1 LLEICRVP
9 SESTNN
15 GVFTMSEESV
25 GFIGLGAMGLP
36 MATNLIAAGFTVRIW
51 NRTASKAEPL
61 VARGATLAATPGE
74 VVASGGIAVTMLA
87 DDAAVEAVTMG
98 DGGLA
103 ARLAPD
109 GIHISMSTIAPA
121 TARALA
127 DYHATRGSTYIAA
140 PVFGRPDAAEQRQ
153 LVVCTSGPPAA
164 KTRARPI
171 LDAIGRAVFEYGDD
185 PGAANVA
192 KLCGN
197 FLIASALEAMGE
209 ALALAE
215 KNALDRAQLAS
226 MLGKTLFACPVYQ
239 RYGAMIAD
247 KQHMPAGFALSL
259 GLKDLNLVLAAADQ
273 ARVPMPLAG
282 LVKQRLL
289 SGLAK
294 KRDEMDWSALALGI
308 LDDSGIE

>member
-1 LLEICRVP
+1 
-9 SESTNN
+9 
-15 GVFTMSEESV
+15 MSDETV
-25 GFIGLGAMGLP
+25 GFIGLGSMGLP
-36 MATNLIAAGFTVRIW
+36 MAANLIAAGFKVRVW
-51 NRTASKAEPL
+51 NRTASKAQPL
-61 VARGATLAATPGE
+61 IGRGATLAASPGE
-74 VVASGGIAVTMLA
+74 AVAPGGIALTMLA

-98 DGGLA
+98 AGGLA
-103 ARLAPD
+103 ARLGPG

-127 DYHATRGSTYIAA
+127 AYHAARGSSYIAA

-153 LVVCTSGPPAA
+153 LVVCTSGPTAA
-164 KTRARPI
+164 KTRARPL
-171 LDAIGRAVFEYGDD
+171 LDAIGPVVFDYGDD

-197 FLIASALEAMGE
+197 FLIASAIEAMGE

-215 KNALDRAQLAS
+215 KNALDRVQIAS

-247 KQHMPAGFALSL
+247 KQHVPAGFALPL
-259 GLKDLNLVLAAADQ
+259 GLKDLNLVLEAAEQ

-282 LVKQRLL
+282 LVKLRLL

-294 KRDEMDWSALALGI
+294 GRDEMDWSALALGV
-308 LDDSGIE
+308 LDDSGLK